1 MKPLT
6 RTMEYSPW
14 AFRHRVA
21 IVWIAVLVVL
31 SSAFMAWAETKP
43 SYAVQARTDRADAK
57 YSVGD
62 TVVFTIECLAEG
74 QRVPEAT
81 LAYSLRENDFKEL
94 AKGLIAISN
103 GRGMIEHTWTTPGF
117 LLLTITQP
125 GLQKP
130 VLVGAACEPEKLQ
143 PSMPKPDD
151 FDAFWDDMKAKVD
164 SVAADPV
171 LTPVSHLTDDT
182 IETYTLTME
191 NFNGTKVRCYF
202 AKPRGD
208 GPFPAFM
215 ELHGAGTMFIEPD
228 LVARYARRGVM
239 AIDMCPHDVELG
251 RPEATYRELWKS
263 TLKGYP
269 RRGSDS
275 RDTSYFLQMF
285 CGNYRTAR
293 YITSR
298 PDWDR
303 SHFVV
308 HGSSQGGGQCLATAY
323 LCPQVTALAA
333 NIAALCDHTG
343 PVVGRAAGWPKWIG
357 YADGVPDP
365 HQLAA
370 ARYFDGVNFAQSIE
384 ATGLMSMGFID
395 QVCPPSSV
403 YTAFNAYKGTKQV
416 VEKPLIAHQ
425 LSPLW
430 REASQKFIN
439 QELGLLG
446 P

>member
-1 MKPLT
+1 MNTPPG
-6 RTMEYSPW
+6 TMRFAPVISRRQQ
-14 AFRHRVA
+14 AVVCS
-21 IVWIAVLVVL
+21 IVLAVLATACVAQAAPK
-31 SSAFMAWAETKP
+31 SA
-43 SYAVQARTDRADAK
+43 YAVQARSDRADAK
-57 YSVGD
+57 YAVGD
-62 TVVFTIECLAEG
+62 TVVFTVECLADG
-74 QRVPEAT
+74 QPVTEAT
-81 LAYSLRENDFKEL
+81 LAYALRENDFKEL
-94 AKGLIAISN
+94 AKGSVAITN
-103 GRGMIEHTWTTPGF
+103 GRGAIEHTWTTPGF
-117 LLLTITQP
+117 LLLAITQP
-125 GLQKP
+125 GVKKP

-151 FDAFWDDMKAKVD
+151 FDAFWEGMKAKVD
-164 SVAADPV
+164 SIAADPV
-171 LTPVSHLTDDT
+171 LTPVPHLTDDA

-202 AKPRGD
+202 SKPRGN

-215 ELHGAGTMFIEPD
+215 ELHGAGTIFIEPD
-228 LVARYARRGVM
+228 LVAAYARRGVM

-251 RPEATYRELWKS
+251 RPEATYRELWNS

-298 PDWDR
+298 PEWNR

-343 PVVGRAAGWPKWIG
+343 PVVGRAAGWPKWITST
-357 YADGVPDP
+357 DGTPDP
-365 HQLAA
+365 DQLTS
-370 ARYFDGVNFAQSIE
+370 ARYFDGVNFAQSIK
-384 ATGLMSMGFID
+384 AKALISMGFID

-403 YTAFNAYKGTKQV
+403 YTAFNAYKGPKQV
-416 VEKPLIAHQ
+416 LEKPLIAHQ
-425 LSPLW
+425 LSPPW
-430 REASQKFIN
+430 REVSQKFID
-439 QELGLLG
+439 QELGL
-446 P
+446 PVP